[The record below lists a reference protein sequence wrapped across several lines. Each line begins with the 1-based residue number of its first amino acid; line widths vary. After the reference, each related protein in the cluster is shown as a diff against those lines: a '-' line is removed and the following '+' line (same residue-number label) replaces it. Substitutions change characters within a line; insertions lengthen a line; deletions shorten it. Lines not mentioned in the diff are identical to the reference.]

1 MRKTYLL
8 LLMPMLLLLACSTPQ
23 QQESAEMDW
32 AIVVHGGA
40 GSLVKDEAMKTQ
52 YECHLLEAIKI
63 GGDMLR
69 NGATAL
75 DGAGNIS
82 MVFNTDLMHRAWAK
96 SDGEYGV
103 GLAKDEEK
111 VFNRNSDK

>member
-1 MRKTYLL
+1 
-8 LLMPMLLLLACSTPQ
+8 
-23 QQESAEMDW
+23 
-32 AIVVHGGA
+32 
-40 GSLVKDEAMKTQ
+40 
-52 YECHLLEAIKI
+52 
-63 GGDMLR
+63 MLR
-69 NGATAL
+69 NGATAV

>member
-52 YECHLLEAIKI
+52 YECHLLETIKI

-75 DGAGNIS
+75 DVAES
-82 MVFNTDLMHRAWAK
+82 MVWDWLRMKRRCLTETVIN
-96 SDGEYGV
+96 
-103 GLAKDEEK
+103 
-111 VFNRNSDK
+111 N